1 MLGESQL
8 NQNQPVAGFGG
19 SHRVI
24 AQTLIAR
31 HHRSKHNSAK
41 GQHLVHCRFAILW
54 DGSQPHDYADIGLMS
69 ARSATPGNI
78 PSSIRSER
86 VLVLASTL
94 VVVAILSIVTF
105 LLIREHATAQQAATR
120 AANNIVQLIDADVL
134 RNVELYDLSLQGLIA
149 TAKRDDLKDVSP
161 TIRHLALFDRATTVP
176 YKGDIL
182 LLDKHG
188 DVIADSASVEPRK
201 GNYADREYFQSHL
214 QDPNL
219 GMMISRPFRSRS
231 AAKDWRISFSY
242 RLNDDQGGFMG
253 VAEAAMRLNYFSQLF
268 KSLNIG
274 HGTVNLVS
282 RDGILLA
289 QEPPLAD
296 DMIGKDFSNR
306 PNFVRILREGNG
318 SFTSISSVDQTQRL
332 YTFSQVGNLPLI
344 VVVALSSQEVFASWQ
359 RTALLVSGATGALCI
374 GLLWLTWLLRR
385 ELRRRH
391 NAERELAQLASID
404 SLTGLAN
411 RRTLDETLRQEW
423 LRAQR
428 SGQPL
433 SVLMIDA
440 DHFKAFNDRHGHQQ
454 GDEALRALAQLIG
467 QHVRRPADLAARY
480 GGEEFSVVLPETTTA
495 GAFTMAQNIR
505 DAVEQLPPVTEG
517 GAPMTVSIGIATWL
531 NGPYGEFPQLLF
543 AADKALYQAKASG
556 RNRVVCAM

>member
-1 MLGESQL
+1 
-8 NQNQPVAGFGG
+8 
-19 SHRVI
+19 
-24 AQTLIAR
+24 
-31 HHRSKHNSAK
+31 
-41 GQHLVHCRFAILW
+41 
-54 DGSQPHDYADIGLMS
+54 MS
-69 ARSATPGNI
+69 ASSATPGNP

-86 VLVLASTL
+86 VLVLASSL
-94 VVVAILSIVTF
+94 VVIAILGIVTF
-105 LLIREHATAQQAATR
+105 LLIREHASAQQAATR
-120 AANNIVQLIDADVL
+120 AATNIVQLIDADVL

-161 TIRHLALFDRATTVP
+161 TIRHLALFDRATAAP

-182 LLDKHG
+182 LLDKRG
-188 DVIADSASVEPRK
+188 DVIADSASIEPRK

-214 QDPNL
+214 QDPKP

-231 AAKDWRISFSY
+231 IAQDWRISFSY
-242 RLNDDQGGFMG
+242 RLSDEQGDFLG
-253 VAEAAMRLNYFSQLF
+253 VAEAAMRLSYFSQLF

-274 HGTVNLVS
+274 HGGTVNLVS

-289 QEPPLAD
+289 QEPPLAE
-296 DMIGKDFSNR
+296 DMIGKDFSSR
-306 PNFVRILREGNG
+306 PNFVRILHEGNG
-318 SFTSISSVDQTQRL
+318 SFTGISSVDQTQRL

-344 VVVALSSQEVFASWQ
+344 VVVALSSQEVFASWE

-374 GLLWLTWLLRR
+374 SLLWLTWLLRR

-411 RRTLDETLRQEW
+411 RRTLDQMLQQEW

-440 DHFKAFNDRHGHQQ
+440 DHFKAFNDRHGHQR

-467 QHVRRPADLAARY
+467 EHVRRPADLAARY

-505 DAVEQLPPVTEG
+505 EAVEQLPGDV
-517 GAPMTVSIGIATWL
+517 PMTVSIGIATWIQ
-531 NGPYGEFPQLLF
+531 GPYGELEQLLH